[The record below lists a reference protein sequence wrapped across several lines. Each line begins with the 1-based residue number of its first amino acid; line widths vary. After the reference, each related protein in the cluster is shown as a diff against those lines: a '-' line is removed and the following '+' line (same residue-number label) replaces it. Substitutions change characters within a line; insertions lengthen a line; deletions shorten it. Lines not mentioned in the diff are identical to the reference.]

1 MRMALKLFKMD
12 ASPPVRAVYMVI
24 EALKL
29 PEVKYV
35 ETDLLNDDH
44 LKDDFLKI
52 NPQHTIPHLTD
63 GDFQLSDSH
72 AIITYLINK
81 YGNNSDLYPN
91 DPQKRAMIDQ
101 KLHFDSG
108 ILYPALRENDEPI
121 FFGTATSLKPGG
133 VAKIKSAYDFTEKF
147 LTGSKWLAGNK
158 LTLADISCVATI
170 STLNELLPIDEVT
183 YPNIC
188 AWLNRCE
195 EYEFYKK
202 GNQPGLLEFRRLLKM
217 YLALRSVFMAIEA
230 LELENVQMVDVNLF
244 KGEHLREEYLKVNP
258 QHTVPMLAD
267 NDFYIWDSGI
277 LFPSLRGTVE
287 PVLFW
292 GETSFRPEN
301 LAKIKK
307 AYEFMEKFLTNSK
320 PWLTGDEVTLADIC
334 CVSTLSSMHVV
345 LPIDAEDYPN
355 LASWMKLCA
364 LQQFY
369 VAGNIPGLEQFERLV
384 KQKLDT

>member
-1 MRMALKLFKMD
+1 MD

-44 LKDDFLKI
+44 LKDDFLK
-52 NPQHTIPHLTD
+52 
-63 GDFQLSDSH
+63 
-72 AIITYLINK
+72 
-81 YGNNSDLYPN
+81 
-91 DPQKRAMIDQ
+91 
-101 KLHFDSG
+101 
-108 ILYPALRENDEPI
+108 EPI

-170 STLNELLPIDEVT
+170 STLNELLPIDEATHAIVT
-183 YPNIC
+183 YLVTKYGKNDDLYPADPEKRAIID
-188 AWLNRCE
+188 
-195 EYEFYKK
+195 
-202 GNQPGLLEFRRLLKM
+202 QRLH
-217 YLALRSVFMAIEA
+217 F
-230 LELENVQMVDVNLF
+230 
-244 KGEHLREEYLKVNP
+244 
-258 QHTVPMLAD
+258 
-267 NDFYIWDSGI
+267 DSGI

-301 LAKIKK
+301 LAKMKK

-320 PWLTGDEVTLADIC
+320 PWLTGNEVTLADIC

-345 LPIDAEDYPN
+345 LPIDAE
-355 LASWMKLCA
+355 
-364 LQQFY
+364 
-369 VAGNIPGLEQFERLV
+369 E
-384 KQKLDT
+384 